1 MSRAKAERKS
11 NNITEFKKKNES
23 QKILFNKNSSMIKI
37 ILCIVSGILAGYIVR
52 NRVFV
57 KHTGMLLSVVIML
70 LLFFLGV
77 SVGKNEEV
85 LNNFSAI
92 GLDAFLLTV
101 GGTVGS
107 LLCAKWVYKRFFDKC
122 SKDKNKNNTSISPSL
137 SDKSNTNLPY
147 SENS

>member
-1 MSRAKAERKS
+1 
-11 NNITEFKKKNES
+11 
-23 QKILFNKNSSMIKI
+23 MIKI

-70 LLFFLGV
+70 LLFFSGCI
-77 SVGKNEEV
+77 GRENEEV

-101 GGTVGS
+101 GGERWAACYVRNGS
-107 LLCAKWVYKRFFDKC
+107 IKDFFDKC